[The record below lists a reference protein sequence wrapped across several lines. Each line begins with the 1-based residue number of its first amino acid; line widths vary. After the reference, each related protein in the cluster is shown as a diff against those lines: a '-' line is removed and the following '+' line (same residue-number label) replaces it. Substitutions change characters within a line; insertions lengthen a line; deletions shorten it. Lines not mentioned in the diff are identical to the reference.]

1 MLQILLSETNTVNGT
16 NLARKY
22 ISNASVSS
30 VL

>member
-16 NLARKY
+16 ILARKY